1 MDKFCQDGKEV
12 ADMKLDM
19 NIDEYLPLREVVFH
33 TLRKAIIQGELQPGE
48 RLMEVTLA
56 NKLGVSRT
64 PIREAIREL
73 ATDGLL
79 VVMVPRKGAEVA
91 KITVKDL
98 KDALEVR
105 MTIDSLSVKLACE
118 RIDEEEKVEIRQAC
132 VAFREAVKSKDV
144 KAIVEG
150 DERFHNTIYR
160 ASKNQKLITIAMNL
174 REQVYR
180 YRFEYVKDFSY
191 HENLIREHDQ
201 ITEAILAGDV
211 ETAQKIMKEHIYN
224 QEQIVIRNLQKES

>member
-1 MDKFCQDGKEV
+1 
-12 ADMKLDM
+12 MKLDM

-64 PIREAIREL
+64 PVREAIRMLEL
-73 ATDGLL
+73 EGL
-79 VVMVPRKGAEVA
+79 VVMIPRKGAEVA
-91 KITVKDL
+91 KITVRDL

-105 MTIDSLSVKLACE
+105 MAIDSLSVKLACE
-118 RIDEEEKVEIRQAC
+118 RLDENDKTEIKQAC
-132 VAFREAVKSKDV
+132 VAFREAVKSKNV
-144 KAIVEG
+144 QAIVEG

-160 ASKNQKLITIAMNL
+160 ASKNQKLIAMNL

-201 ITEAILAGDV
+201 ITEAILKGDV

-224 QEQIVIRNLQKES
+224 QEQIVIRNLQKEA

>member
-1 MDKFCQDGKEV
+1 
-12 ADMKLDM
+12 MKLDM

-56 NKLGVSRT
+56 NKLGVSR
-64 PIREAIREL
+64 
-73 ATDGLL
+73 
-79 VVMVPRKGAEVA
+79 PRKGAEVA

-201 ITEAILAGDV
+201 ITEAILKGDV

-224 QEQIVIRNLQKES
+224 QEQIVIRNLQKEA

>member
-1 MDKFCQDGKEV
+1 
-12 ADMKLDM
+12 MKLDM

-64 PIREAIREL
+64 PVREAIRMLER
-73 ATDGLL
+73 L
-79 VVMVPRKGAEVA
+79 VVMIPRKGAEVA
-91 KITVKDL
+91 KITVRDL

-105 MTIDSLSVKLACE
+105 MAIDSLSVKLACE
-118 RIDEEEKVEIRQAC
+118 RLDEDDKTEIKQAC
-132 VAFREAVKSKDV
+132 VAFREAVKSGNV
-144 KAIVEG
+144 QAIVEG

-201 ITEAILAGDV
+201 ITEAILKGDV

-224 QEQIVIRNLQKES
+224 QEQIVIRNLQKEA

>member
-1 MDKFCQDGKEV
+1 
-12 ADMKLDM
+12 MKLDM

-64 PIREAIREL
+64 PVREAIRMLEL
-73 ATDGLL
+73 EGL
-79 VVMVPRKGAEVA
+79 VVMIPRKGAEVA
-91 KITVKDL
+91 KITVRDL

-105 MTIDSLSVKLACE
+105 MAIDSLSVKLACE
-118 RIDEEEKVEIRQAC
+118 RLDEDDKTEIKQAC
-132 VAFREAVKSKDV
+132 VAFREAVKSGNV
-144 KAIVEG
+144 QAIVEG
-150 DERFHNTIYR
+150 DERFHN
-160 ASKNQKLITIAMNL
+160 KKLITIAMNL

-201 ITEAILAGDV
+201 ITEAILKGDV

-224 QEQIVIRNLQKES
+224 QEQIVIRNLQKEA

>member
-1 MDKFCQDGKEV
+1 MGTDFEV
-12 ADMKLDM
+12 TM
-19 NIDEYLPLREVVFH
+19 NEYLPLRDVVFN
-33 TLRKAIIQGELQPGE
+33 TLRQAILRGELKPGE
-48 RLMEVTLA
+48 RLMEIQLA

-64 PIREAIREL
+64 PIREAIRKLEL
-73 ATDGLL
+73 EGL
-79 VVMVPRKGAEVA
+79 VVMIPRKGAEVA
-91 KITVKDL
+91 KITVRDL

-105 MTIDSLSVKLACE
+105 MAIDSLSVKLACE
-118 RIDEEEKVEIRQAC
+118 RLDENDKTEIKQAC
-132 VAFREAVKSKDV
+132 VAFREAVKSKNV
-144 KAIVEG
+144 QAIVEG

-201 ITEAILAGDV
+201 ITEAILKGDV

-224 QEQIVIRNLQKES
+224 QEQIVIRNLQKEA